1 MRAIRLLIAQ
11 EQSTDSLVQASY
23 DRIAA
28 DYDLTWTNHMRGL
41 AEPMLDTLAPQR
53 DSRCLDLA
61 CGTGFVAGWLARH
74 TAEEVIGVDASAG
87 MLEIARTNYPKVRF
101 VKADAAEYVRTLPAH
116 SLDVVTCCWGL
127 GYTRPI
133 TVIRQA
139 SRILRPG
146 ARLAVIDNGL
156 SSLAEVM
163 WTSLLAFAETPES
176 LVHAMRVRFL
186 PAVWALT
193 GLMRMAG
200 LSVIWQD
207 AGRKSYVV
215 PDGQAAIDRLLAT
228 GAAAGFEFAACPQ
241 NKQGVFDRFAELLDD
256 RYCNDEGVRIT
267 HRYLAAIG
275 RKR

>member
-11 EQSTDSLVQASY
+11 EKSTDSLVRTSY

-28 DYDLTWTNHMRGL
+28 GYDLTWTSHMRGL
-41 AEPMLDTLAPQR
+41 TEAMLYTLGPQR
-53 DSRCLDLA
+53 DCRCLDLT

-87 MLEIARTNYPKVRF
+87 MLEIARSNYPKVRF
-101 VKADAAEYVRTLPAH
+101 VQADAAEYVRALARH
-116 SLDVVTCCWGL
+116 SFDVVTCCWGL

-133 TVIRQA
+133 TVIGQA

-146 ARLAVIDNGL
+146 GRLAVIDNGL
-156 SSLAEVM
+156 FSLAEVM
-163 WTSLLAFAETPES
+163 WTSLLTFAETPES

-186 PAVWALT
+186 PGVWALT
-193 GLMRMAG
+193 GLMRVAG

-207 AGRKSYVV
+207 AGRKSYFV
-215 PDGQAAIDRLLAT
+215 PDGQAAVDRLLAT
-228 GAAAGFEFAACPQ
+228 GAAAGFEFAARPRD
-241 NKQGVFDRFAELLDD
+241 KQRVFDRFAELLDQ
-256 RYCNDEGVRIT
+256 RYRNGRGVRIT